1 MTGRARTW
9 CLRGAAVALVALATA
24 TVVDARGGGMGGGM
38 GGRGGGRQS
47 GRATRRSGSQEQ
59 LLVQNAFRRDNLR
72 RARHVDW

>member
-1 MTGRARTW
+1 MTVRTGARF
-9 CLRGAAVALVALATA
+9 LRGAAIVVALAVA
-24 TVVDARGGGMGGGM
+24 AASVADARGMGGMGGG
-38 GGRGGGRQS
+38 GRGGRQS